1 MARWL
6 RAGGVMLLCLLC
18 CPLPTWAADV
28 KLPAQVSPDA
38 PEPPPAPLLDEEP
51 PPTEVEPDPGPLRD
65 DTAQANLL
73 AQRAA
78 LAGQHRFYGATGYV
92 GAAFT
97 VGLVVSGVTLGLL
110 TQSRSDE
117 LSRFTVQSDNGLPP
131 LYDAAQRDSYERL
144 QLEGQTFQKATIACF
159 TIAGV
164 TAIGTG
170 LLFWKQ
176 SRIES
181 AQKKLAILPTGSANH
196 VALAVIGR
204 W

>member
-1 MARWL
+1 MSRWL
-6 RAGGVMLLCLLC
+6 RAGGVMLLCLFS
-18 CPLPTWAADV
+18 CPRPVWAADW
-28 KLPAQVSPDA
+28 KLPASVSPDA

-65 DTAQANLL
+65 DTAQNNLL
-73 AQRAA
+73 AQKAA
-78 LAGQHRFYGATGYV
+78 LGRQHRIYGATGSV

-97 VGLVVSGVTLGLL
+97 IGLVVSGITLGLL

-117 LSRFTVQSDNGLPP
+117 LSRLTVQSDSGVPP

-159 TIAGV
+159 TVAGI

-181 AQKKLAILPTGSANH
+181 AQKKLAILPAVSTNGA
-196 VALAVIGR
+196 ALAVIGR

>member
-1 MARWL
+1 
-6 RAGGVMLLCLLC
+6 MLLCWLC
-18 CPLPTWAADV
+18 CPLPAWAADV

-51 PPTEVEPDPGPLRD
+51 PPTEVEPDPGPLRE
-65 DTAQANLL
+65 DTAQTNLL

-78 LAGQHRFYGATGYV
+78 LARQHRIYGATGYV
-92 GAAFT
+92 GAALT
-97 VGLVVSGVTLGLL
+97 IGLVVSGVTLGLL

-144 QLEGQTFQKATIACF
+144 QLEGHTFQKATIACF
-159 TIAGV
+159 TVAGV

-176 SRIES
+176 SRVES
-181 AQKKLAILPTGSANH
+181 AQKKLAILPTVSANH